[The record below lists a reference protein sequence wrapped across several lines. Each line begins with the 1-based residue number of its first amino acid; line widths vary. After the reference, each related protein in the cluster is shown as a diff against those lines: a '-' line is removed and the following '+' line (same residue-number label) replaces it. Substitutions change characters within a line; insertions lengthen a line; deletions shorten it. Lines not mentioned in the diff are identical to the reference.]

1 MSGFSLINRNLLMFQ
16 RPDFCW
22 KKKNKPYIS
31 WLLPRLFGAAA
42 QSNLRIALVPED
54 VILSF

>member
-1 MSGFSLINRNLLMFQ
+1 MFQ

-22 KKKNKPYIS
+22 KKKKQTLYILAPS
-31 WLLPRLFGAAA
+31 RLFGAAA

-54 VILSF
+54 VILSI